1 MQTKTEIRRLLS
13 EAGVR
18 PNKRFGQ
25 NFLIDANL
33 MRILVDGASL
43 TRNDIVLEVGC
54 ATGSLTEELAKEG
67 GAVIAVEIDKKLAEI
82 AARQLSCFDNVEI
95 ISADVLSDKHTINPD
110 ITEIIRKARQKF
122 GGRFL
127 MVSNLPYSAATPL
140 MLNLVCGPVV
150 ADAMYVTVQKEVAER
165 MTAKAGS
172 SEYGILS
179 VILACFGDLKVIR
192 KMPAAVFWPMPQVE
206 SAMISFVRSS
216 QKAEQVENAETL
228 TSVVSLFMQH
238 RRKMVSGI
246 VKYAAGSLAEI
257 DNWDELF
264 EKSGIDPQSRPQT
277 IPPENFLHLAN
288 LCRQL
293 EMLRQKQE

>member
-1 MQTKTEIRRLLS
+1 MQTKKQIRQLLE
-13 EAGVR
+13 EASIR

-33 MRILVDGASL
+33 MRILVDSASL
-43 TRNDIVLEVGC
+43 TGDDMVLEVGC
-54 ATGSLTEELAKEG
+54 ATGSLTEELAKEAG
-67 GAVIAVEIDKKLAEI
+67 LVITVEIDKKIAEI
-82 AARQLSCFDNVEI
+82 AEGQLSCFDNVEI

-110 ITEIIRKARQKF
+110 IIEIIRKARQKF
-122 GGRFL
+122 DGRFL

-172 SEYGILS
+172 KDYGILS

-192 KMPAAVFWPMPQVE
+192 KMPAAVFWPMPKVE

-216 QKAEQVENAETL
+216 QKAEQVENSETL
-228 TSVVSLFMQH
+228 ASVVSLFMQH
-238 RRKMVSGI
+238 RRKMVKAI

-257 DNWDELF
+257 DDWQELF
-264 EKSGIDPQSRPQT
+264 EKSGIEPRSRPQT
-277 IPPENFLHLAN
+277 ILPENFLHLAN